1 MGRMLRIGLAEAEIE
16 AVDLGIISAGKI
28 LLYVTGTSE
37 IRVGYTRTD
46 VSSTSVQG
54 YFTLLGGSQ
63 YLFDVGPNIGFLSQN
78 QQLFFVS
85 PSGDNTLE
93 VWVAD
98 TA

>member
-1 MGRMLRIGLAEAEIE
+1 MLRISLAEAEIE

-37 IRVGYTRTD
+37 IRVAYTRTD
-46 VSSTSVQG
+46 ASTTGTS